1 MTVPTGEFPRETSG
15 LPAASATT
23 LVELSDGDRFA
34 LRIALLSGPPAR

>member
-1 MTVPTGEFPRETSG
+1 MTIPTGEFPRETSG